1 MPLSTIAHAPS
12 SACARHVWTRRR
24 VHVVSTCPRGRLF
37 ALPSAATTSSSSSGG
52 GGTAADHA
60 RPTAP
65 ALEAARG
72 RVCASELD
80 AHRAPCVRRSGPLR
94 RAPAGRVGMS
104 GRSVERRIRDPVSC
118 RESLYI
124 TFRPP
129 VHSVAALVRVGRVSA
144 ITPNPTCTLL
154 LTPPVSSCLL
164 LTSIFL
170 HMQMMIGVLSRLLRL
185 HQIRTSIFR
194 SMRMSAFSGGSHS
207 ATVKGG

>member
-1 MPLSTIAHAPS
+1 MLLTEPRRTASSDCKAAISSRLRPVCDQCMICRCLPSHAPS

-118 RESLYI
+118 REPLYI

-144 ITPNPTCTLL
+144 IAPNPTCTLL
-154 LTPPVSSCLL
+154 LTPPVHCN
-164 LTSIFL
+164 I
-170 HMQMMIGVLSRLLRL
+170 I
-185 HQIRTSIFR
+185 I
-194 SMRMSAFSGGSHS
+194 
-207 ATVKGG
+207 

>member
-1 MPLSTIAHAPS
+1 MPPSKRNVAQATNSSQAPQVKAARAREAGSTGTSSSDCKAAISSRLRPGCDPCMICRCLPSHAPS

-80 AHRAPCVRRSGPLR
+80 AHRAPCVRRSGPLW
-94 RAPAGRVGMS
+94 RV
-104 GRSVERRIRDPVSC
+104 
-118 RESLYI
+118 
-124 TFRPP
+124 
-129 VHSVAALVRVGRVSA
+129 ALG
-144 ITPNPTCTLL
+144 
-154 LTPPVSSCLL
+154 
-164 LTSIFL
+164 
-170 HMQMMIGVLSRLLRL
+170 
-185 HQIRTSIFR
+185 
-194 SMRMSAFSGGSHS
+194 
-207 ATVKGG
+207 